1 MGRLT
6 VPITSIYCDTNV
18 FIHGTE
24 GADNSPIRLAITS
37 LFLAEQASKA
47 PVLKTSLL
55 TISELMVHP
64 YRLKD
69 VKLESDY
76 RVFWQT
82 NDFLEVGPID
92 LNILLN
98 AAELRANYAGLKL
111 PDAIHLATALAFGC
125 DVFLTADEGIK
136 GDYALDFRD
145 AHPFYMGLT
154 KGSGSIG
161 IVHLS
166 VDTVGRLIEQISA

>member
-1 MGRLT
+1 

-18 FIHGTE
+18 FIYGTE

-37 LFLAEQASKA
+37 LFLAEQANKA

-55 TISELMVHP
+55 TISELRVHP
-64 YRLKD
+64 YKEKD
-69 VKLESDY
+69 AKLESDY
-76 RVFWQT
+76 RVFWHT

-98 AAELRANYAGLKL
+98 AAELRASYPGLKL

-136 GDYALDFRD
+136 GDYVLDFRD
-145 AHPFYMGLT
+145 SHPFHTGLT
-154 KGSGSIG
+154 KRRGSIE
-161 IVHLS
+161 IVYLS
-166 VDTVGRLIEQISA
+166 VASIGQLIEQISE